1 MIGKQILMKE
11 ISIKIKLNKIK
22 IIIKKNP
29 ILQKM
34 IGKIVLIEIMDKVR
48 FLYIYIYICNFCS
61 NLKSV

>member
-34 IGKIVLIEIMDKVR
+34 IGKIVLIEIMDKV
-48 FLYIYIYICNFCS
+48 S
-61 NLKSV
+61 LKLFYTFYKWYLLII